1 VVAGASGDA
10 MPEVLDL
17 LARRGVVASVAATAD
32 CPDTVA
38 ALVRAGLGVG
48 LLTEV
53 AARAAGAG
61 DGLVT
66 VPLADPDLRR
76 RVAAYW
82 YDVLLGTELGR
93 ALHAEVLGAAP
104 PEGAVGLSDDVPPAF
119 RGSVLIDP
127 ASHLSAYGGGRR

>member
-1 VVAGASGDA
+1 MVAGASGDA

-38 ALVRAGLGVG
+38 AAGPCRARRR
-48 LLTEV
+48 
-53 AARAAGAG
+53 AADRGRGRRAAGAG

-76 RVAAYW
+76 GVAAYW

-104 PEGAVGLSDDVPPAF
+104 PEGAVGLPDDD
-119 RGSVLIDP
+119 L
-127 ASHLSAYGGGRR
+127 GRPEGRS

>member
-1 VVAGASGDA
+1 
-10 MPEVLDL
+10 M
-17 LARRGVVASVAATAD
+17 VASVAATAD

-104 PEGAVGLSDDVPPAF
+104 PEGAVSLAADDLGAS
-119 RGSVLIDP
+119 RGPVLIDP
-127 ASHLSAYGGGRR
+127 ASHVDPHGGGRR